1 MEKYRQKGLDFI
13 VDKLTNSIE
22 NIQTGEVFDTIIIML
37 TSVDNNLLKKMDWRF
52 DWLNEM
58 NDKTKETYKLT
69 TVNNPKIIQGLVSV
83 EDKQDHI
90 FMHLIES
97 AKFNI
102 GKNKVYF
109 GVPANLMAFVCKVS
123 FEKGYEG
130 FVAFDAKT
138 ALIKHY
144 EESLHATHF
153 RGLRMFIDTSAAL
166 RLISHY
172 FKNLNYDTD

>member
-1 MEKYRQKGLDFI
+1 MKKLKQKGLGFI

-22 NIQTGEVFDTIIIML
+22 NIQTGEVFDTIIIRL
-37 TSVDNNLLKKMDWRF
+37 TSVDNNLVEKVDWRF
-52 DWLNEM
+52 DWSREIK
-58 NDKTKETYKLT
+58 DKSKETFKLT

-97 AKFNI
+97 AKFNV
-102 GKNKVYF
+102 GKNKVYL
-109 GVPANLMAFVCKVS
+109 GVPANLIAFVCKVS

-144 EESLHATHF
+144 EESLHAKHF
-153 RGLRMFIDTSAAL
+153 RGLRMFIDTNAAL

-172 FKNLNYDTD
+172 FKN

>member
-1 MEKYRQKGLDFI
+1 VKKHKQKGLDFI

-22 NIQTGEVFDTIIIML
+22 NIQTGEVFDTIIIRL
-37 TSVDNNLLKKMDWRF
+37 TSADHNLIKKTDWRF
-52 DWLNEM
+52 DWLKEVK
-58 NDKTKETYKLT
+58 DKTKESYKLT
-69 TVNNPKIIQGLVSV
+69 TVNNPNIIQGLVSI

-97 AKFNI
+97 AKFNV
-102 GKNKVYF
+102 GKNKAYV
-109 GVPANLMAFVCKVS
+109 GVPANLIAFACKVS
-123 FEKGYEG
+123 FDKGYEG

-172 FKNLNYDTD
+172 FKN

>member
-1 MEKYRQKGLDFI
+1 MKKHKQKGLDFI

-22 NIQTGEVFDTIIIML
+22 NIQTGEVFDTIIIRL
-37 TSVDNNLLKKMDWRF
+37 ASAENNVIKKMDWRF
-52 DWLNEM
+52 DWLKEI
-58 NDKTKETYKLT
+58 NDKTKESFKIT
-69 TVNNPKIIQGLVSV
+69 TANNPNIIQGLVSI

-97 AKFNI
+97 AKFNV
-102 GKNKVYF
+102 GKNKVYV
-109 GVPANLMAFVCKVS
+109 GVPANLIAFVCKVS
-123 FEKGYEG
+123 FDKGYEG

-138 ALIKHY
+138 SLIKHY

-172 FKNLNYDTD
+172 FKN

>member
-1 MEKYRQKGLDFI
+1 MKKHKQKGLDFI

-22 NIQTGEVFDTIIIML
+22 NIQTGEVFDTIIIRL
-37 TSVDNNLLKKMDWRF
+37 TDSDRNLIKKSDWRF
-52 DWLNEM
+52 DWLKEIK
-58 NDKTKETYKLT
+58 DKTKGSYKLT
-69 TVNNPKIIQGLVSV
+69 TANNPNIIQGLVSI

-97 AKFNI
+97 ARFNV
-102 GKNKVYF
+102 GKNKVYT
-109 GVPANLMAFVCKVS
+109 GVPANLIAFVCKVS
-123 FEKGYEG
+123 FDKGYEG

-172 FKNLNYDTD
+172 FKN

>member
-1 MEKYRQKGLDFI
+1 MKKHKQKGLDFI

-22 NIQTGEVFDTIIIML
+22 NIQTGEVFDTIIIRL
-37 TSVDNNLLKKMDWRF
+37 TSAENNVIKKMDWRF
-52 DWLNEM
+52 DWLKEI
-58 NDKTKETYKLT
+58 NDKTKESYKIT
-69 TVNNPKIIQGLVSV
+69 TVNNPNIIQGLVSI

-97 AKFNI
+97 AKFNV
-102 GKNKVYF
+102 GKNKVYV
-109 GVPANLMAFVCKVS
+109 GVPANLIAFVCKVS
-123 FEKGYEG
+123 FNKGYEG

-138 ALIKHY
+138 SLIKHY

-172 FKNLNYDTD
+172 FKN